1 MTMRQQDPRSPAGAT
16 VAPAAPAAPANGRA
30 DAPASVAAKTPSRR
44 AAKAR
49 RATLSILGGL
59 ALWELAIRVFHP
71 SPVQIVG
78 PTSVAS
84 AFVRLAKDG
93 TLWHDFT
100 VSMQQF
106 ALGFLL
112 AAAIAIPL
120 GLLMGTSQRLFD
132 YGDPW
137 LTILYTT
144 PNVAL
149 APLFIIWL
157 GFGNSSHVAIIAMV
171 ALFPI
176 LINTI
181 DGVRAV
187 EEEWSEVGAAF
198 RANRP
203 EIFAKIDI
211 PGSLPYIF
219 TGLRLALA
227 RALVGV
233 VVADLFG
240 ASAGLGY
247 LLVNSAQ
254 AFKTA
259 DVFVAVTVLAAL
271 GVFLTGTLRYLQ
283 GRLMPWGA
291 PSGGGR

>member
-1 MTMRQQDPRSPAGAT
+1 MTIRQQDPRSTAGAT
-16 VAPAAPAAPANGRA
+16 PAPAAATTNGRA
-30 DAPASVAAKTPSRR
+30 DAAAAAPPAPGRR
-44 AAKAR
+44 RGTKAR

-59 ALWELAIRVFHP
+59 ALWELAIRLFHP

-78 PTSVAS
+78 PSSVIS
-84 AFVRLAKDG
+84 AFVRLAGNG
-93 TLWHDFT
+93 TLGHDFL

-157 GFGNSSHVAIIAMV
+157 GFGNSSHIAIIAMV

-203 EIFAKIDI
+203 EVFAKIDI

-254 AFKTA
+254 AFKT
-259 DVFVAVTVLAAL
+259 DEVFVAVSVLAAL
-271 GVFLTGTLRYLQ
+271 GVFLTGTLRFLQ

-291 PSGGGR
+291 PNGGRR

>member
-1 MTMRQQDPRSPAGAT
+1 MALGAAIPLGRRRKAAARSASD
-16 VAPAAPAAPANGRA
+16 APTSGRA
-30 DAPASVAAKTPSRR
+30 TR
-44 AAKAR
+44 AR
-49 RATLSILGGL
+49 RSTLSILGGL
-59 ALWELAIRVFHP
+59 VLWELAVRLLHP
-71 SPVQIVG
+71 SPLSIVA
-78 PTSVAS
+78 PTDVIT
-84 AFVRLAKDG
+84 AFVRLARDG
-93 TLWHDFT
+93 TLWTDFR

-106 ALGFLL
+106 AMGFALS
-112 AAAIAIPL
+112 AAIAIPL
-120 GLLMGTSQRLFD
+120 GLVMGANRRVHD

-157 GFGNSSHVAIIAMV
+157 GFGNLSHVAIIAMV
-171 ALFPI
+171 AIFPI

-181 DGVRAV
+181 EGVRTV
-187 EEEWSEVGAAF
+187 EAEWNEVGAAF
-198 RANRP
+198 RASRP
-203 EIFAKIDI
+203 EIFAKIDL

-247 LLVNSAQ
+247 LLLNSAQ

-259 DVFVAVTVLAAL
+259 DVFVAVCVLAGL
-271 GVFLTGTLRYLQ
+271 GVFLTATLRFLQ
-283 GRLMPWGA
+283 NKLMPWGTT
-291 PSGGGR
+291 GGPQ

>member
-1 MTMRQQDPRSPAGAT
+1 MAPTSAPPARPAAVSPAAAPPSARPGNER
-16 VAPAAPAAPANGRA
+16 APARVPLW
-30 DAPASVAAKTPSRR
+30 RR
-44 AAKAR
+44 GVKAR
-49 RATLSILGGL
+49 RGAISILGGL
-59 ALWELAIRVFHP
+59 ALCELAVGVFHP
-71 SPVQIVG
+71 SPIQIVG
-78 PTSVAS
+78 PSAVVE
-84 AFVRLAKDG
+84 AFVRLAGDG
-93 TLWHDFT
+93 TLWRDFT
-100 VSMQQF
+100 VSMGQF
-106 ALGFLL
+106 SLGFLL
-112 AAAIAIPL
+112 AAGVAIPL
-120 GLLMGTSQRLFD
+120 GLLMGASARARD

-157 GFGNSSHVAIIAMV
+157 GFGTASHVAIIALV
-171 ALFPI
+171 AIFPI

-187 EEEWSEVGAAF
+187 EDEWSEVGAAF

-203 EIFAKIDI
+203 EIFAKIDL

-247 LLVNSAQ
+247 LLLNSAQ

-259 DVFVAVTVLAAL
+259 DVFVAVSVLAAL
-271 GVFLTGTLRYLQ
+271 GVFLTAALRFLQ
-283 GRLMPWGA
+283 RKLMPWGA
-291 PSGGGR
+291 AGTGGGR

>member
-1 MTMRQQDPRSPAGAT
+1 
-16 VAPAAPAAPANGRA
+16 VA
-30 DAPASVAAKTPSRR
+30 
-44 AAKAR
+44 
-49 RATLSILGGL
+49 
-59 ALWELAIRVFHP
+59 VFHP
-71 SPVQIVG
+71 NPISIVG
-78 PTSVAS
+78 PSAVVD
-84 AFVRLAKDG
+84 AFVKLAGDG

-106 ALGFLL
+106 GLGFLL
-112 AAAIAIPL
+112 AAAIGIPL
-120 GLLMGTSQRLFD
+120 GLFLGGSQRAHDF
-132 YGDPW
+132 GDPW
-137 LTILYTT
+137 VTILYTT

-157 GFGNSSHVAIIAMV
+157 GLGNTSHIAIIAIV
-171 ALFPI
+171 AVFPI

-187 EEEWSEVGAAF
+187 EKELREVGAAF
-198 RANRP
+198 RANRR
-203 EIFAKIDI
+203 EVFAKIAL
-211 PGSLPYIF
+211 PGSLPYVF

-247 LLVNSAQ
+247 LLLQSAQ

-259 DVFVAVTVLAAL
+259 DVFVAVSVLAAL
-271 GVFLTGTLRYLQ
+271 GVFLTGTLRILQ
-283 GRLMPWGA
+283 KRLMPWGESA
-291 PSGGGR
+291 EVQP

>member
-1 MTMRQQDPRSPAGAT
+1 VLDPNPIS
-16 VAPAAPAAPANGRA
+16 
-30 DAPASVAAKTPSRR
+30 
-44 AAKAR
+44 
-49 RATLSILGGL
+49 L
-59 ALWELAIRVFHP
+59 
-71 SPVQIVG
+71 VG
-78 PTSVAS
+78 PIAVVE
-84 AFVRLAKDG
+84 AFVRLAEDG
-93 TLWHDFT
+93 TLWRDFT

-106 ALGFLL
+106 SLGFLL

-120 GLLMGTSQRLFD
+120 GLVMGASRRAYD

-157 GFGNSSHVAIIAMV
+157 GFGNASHVAIIALV
-171 ALFPI
+171 AIFPI

-187 EEEWSEVGAAF
+187 EAEWSEVGAAF

-203 EIFAKIDI
+203 EVFAKIDL

-219 TGLRLALA
+219 TGLRLSLA

-247 LLVNSAQ
+247 LLLNSAQ
-254 AFKTA
+254 AFQTA
-259 DVFVAVTVLAAL
+259 DVFVAVSVLAML
-271 GVFLTGTLRYLQ
+271 GVFLTAALRFLQ
-283 GRLMPWGA
+283 NKLMPWGA
-291 PSGGGR
+291 ATGSR

>member
-1 MTMRQQDPRSPAGAT
+1 VTPASTSARLAPRGSGDRSASAE
-16 VAPAAPAAPANGRA
+16 PAAAPGTGRQ
-30 DAPASVAAKTPSRR
+30 R
-44 AAKAR
+44 ALRAR
-49 RATLSILGGL
+49 RGAISILAGL
-59 ALWELAIRVFHP
+59 ALWQLAVEVLHP
-71 SPVQIVG
+71 NPISLVG
-78 PTSVAS
+78 PIAVGE

-106 ALGFLL
+106 SLGFLL
-112 AAAIAIPL
+112 AAAVAIPL
-120 GLLMGTSQRLFD
+120 GLVMGASRRAYD

-157 GFGNSSHVAIIAMV
+157 GFGTASHVAIIALV
-171 ALFPI
+171 AVFPI

-187 EEEWSEVGAAF
+187 EAEWSEVGAAF

-203 EIFAKIDI
+203 EVFAKIDL

-247 LLVNSAQ
+247 LLLNSAQ
-254 AFKTA
+254 AFQTA
-259 DVFVAVTVLAAL
+259 DVFVAVSVLAML
-271 GVFLTGTLRYLQ
+271 GVFLTATLRFLQ
-283 GRLMPWGA
+283 NKLMPWGA
-291 PSGGGR
+291 AAGGR

>member
-1 MTMRQQDPRSPAGAT
+1 MTVRQQEPTSPAGAT
-16 VAPAAPAAPANGRA
+16 VAPAGATNGRA
-30 DAPASVAAKTPSRR
+30 DAAASAPAAPKRR
-44 AAKAR
+44 RGTKAR
-49 RATLSILGGL
+49 RATISILGGL
-59 ALWELAIRVFHP
+59 ALWELAIRLFHP

-78 PTSVAS
+78 PTSVVS
-84 AFVRLAKDG
+84 AFVRLARDG
-93 TLWHDFT
+93 TLGHDFV
-100 VSMQQF
+100 VSMTQF

-157 GFGNSSHVAIIAMV
+157 GFGNSSHVAIIALV

-247 LLVNSAQ
+247 LLINAAQ

-259 DVFVAVTVLAAL
+259 DVFVAVSVLAAL

-291 PSGGGR
+291 PTGGQR

>member
-1 MTMRQQDPRSPAGAT
+1 VATTRKPISPGA
-16 VAPAAPAAPANGRA
+16 VIRGRA
-30 DAPASVAAKTPSRR
+30 ARTEAAGRTVRAGRR
-44 AAKAR
+44 GAKAR
-49 RATLSILGGL
+49 RGTVSILGGL
-59 ALWELAIRVFHP
+59 ALWELAVRVFHP
-71 SPVQIVG
+71 SPIQIVG
-78 PTSVAS
+78 PSAIAD
-84 AFVRLAKDG
+84 AFVQLARDG
-93 TLWHDFT
+93 TLWRDFT

-120 GLLMGTSQRLFD
+120 GLVMGASERAYD

-157 GFGNSSHVAIIAMV
+157 GFGTSSHVAIIALV
-171 ALFPI
+171 AVFPI

-187 EEEWSEVGAAF
+187 EAEWSEVGAAF
-198 RANRP
+198 RANRR
-203 EIFAKIDI
+203 EVFARIDL

-247 LLVNSAQ
+247 LLLNSAQ

-271 GVFLTGTLRYLQ
+271 GVFLTAALRFLQ
-283 GRLMPWGA
+283 KRLTPWG
-291 PSGGGR
+291 PGNGSTR